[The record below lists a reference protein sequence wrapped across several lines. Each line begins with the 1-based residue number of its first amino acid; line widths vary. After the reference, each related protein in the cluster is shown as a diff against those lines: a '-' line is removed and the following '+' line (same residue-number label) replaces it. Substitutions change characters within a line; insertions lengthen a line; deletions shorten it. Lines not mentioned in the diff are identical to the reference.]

1 MVLQMVEP
9 MADHLAHSKA
19 TQTAL
24 RLAHSMVTPMELLM
38 APQTEPHTEPQMVLS

>member
-9 MADHLAHSKA
+9 MADHLAHSRA

-24 RLAHSMVTPMELLM
+24 RLAHSKATPMALKMELLM
-38 APQTEPHTEPQMVLS
+38 APQTEPQMALS